1 MAYISASGTGFA
13 VRIAGLALFAT
24 TSIAASLPQAN
35 TLEVSVGGL
44 RSAKGNVLICLT
56 TKSKNFPNCDK
67 DPAAYKRTVSAAHA
81 ARISFSDVAP
91 GTYALA
97 LIHDENANGK
107 LDTRLIIPR
116 EGFGFSRNP
125 AIAFGPPKFGAAQF
139 TLGEGESVQA
149 VKMKYML

>member
-1 MAYISASGTGFA
+1 
-13 VRIAGLALFAT
+13 LAAFAT
-24 TSIAASLPQAN
+24 ASIAASLPQAG
-35 TLEVSVGGL
+35 TLDVSVGGL
-44 RSAKGNVLICLT
+44 RSARGNVLICLT
-56 TKSKNFPNCDK
+56 AKAKNFPNCDK

-81 ARISFSDVAP
+81 SRISFDGVAP

-125 AIAFGPPKFGAAQF
+125 AIGFGPPKFGEAQF
-139 TLGEGESVQA
+139 TLRGGDSVQA